1 MDPSTVAVL
10 VQRRLDQNEERRRW
24 GAGWQDTGLVFT
36 KENGSVVRPE
46 FVSRLFRSLARAAG
60 HPPIRFHDLRH
71 TSASLVLAAGVA
83 MKVVSDRLG
92 HSTTGTPRTCTHTSA
107 QSWPATP
114 RPP

>member
-1 MDPSTVAVL
+1 MDPSTGAVL
-10 VQRRLDQNEERRRW
+10 VQRGPDQNEERRRW
-24 GAGWQDTGLVFT
+24 GAGWQDTSLVFT

-46 FVSRLFRSLARAAG
+46 FVSRLFRTLTRDAAL
-60 HPPIRFHDLRH
+60 PPIRFHHLRH
-71 TSASLVLAAGVA
+71 TSASLALAAGVA